1 MAEVP
6 RSTQREGRM
15 SDVELPSPPQRRR
28 TWKTRA
34 VVIAAVAG
42 LLVGAG
48 IGASAKEVAP
58 ATPAETVTLTEEVTP
73 PACLEALDLADQGFT
88 YAGEAMGAA
97 SDGFEAG
104 SRFDIA
110 GIEAATERISQA
122 GDKIEAITAD
132 YQAAKAACRA
142 SG

>member
-1 MAEVP
+1 
-6 RSTQREGRM
+6 
-15 SDVELPSPPQRRR
+15 
-28 TWKTRA
+28 
-34 VVIAAVAG
+34 VIAAVIG
-42 LLVGAG
+42 LLIGAG
-48 IGASAKEVAP
+48 IGVAGQKAEP
-58 ATPAETVTLTEEVTP
+58 ATAETVTVTEEITP
-73 PACLEALDLADQGFT
+73 PACLEALELADQGFT